1 MSTNLEMLDEA
12 PVEVEYT
19 TTGTHPVAVFKYRD
33 GHERVVTIDS
43 DEAHAT
49 ALALCHRMGIHF

>member
-1 MSTNLEMLDEA
+1 MLDEA